1 METNKWLKKSLIHKM
16 LQIIRSVQNKAFLK
30 TENININISK
40 TILRVSLSKTR
51 KNIYSKKIFIKRNLD
66 FAKKNSDHY
75 VAKSFENL
83 WQKLNFLFKKLKFTK
98 LFPKSS
104 SSAKYKDNYKRKR
117 WIRFSLT
124 FLETVLL
131 VSFLTIYRC
140 RSRKW
145 ENCVICLY
153 ESQTKQKKNFS
164 QI

>member
-1 METNKWLKKSLIHKM
+1 METNKCFKKSLIHKM

-51 KNIYSKKIFIKRNLD
+51 KNIYSKKIFTKRNLD
-66 FAKKNSDHY
+66 FATKSIFLIPISCNSMDVYKLKSFLNLLFYVLNFKVSDHY

-83 WQKLNFLFKKLKFTK
+83 WQKLNFLFKKVEFTK

-117 WIRFSLT
+117 
-124 FLETVLL
+124 
-131 VSFLTIYRC
+131 
-140 RSRKW
+140 
-145 ENCVICLY
+145 
-153 ESQTKQKKNFS
+153 
-164 QI
+164 